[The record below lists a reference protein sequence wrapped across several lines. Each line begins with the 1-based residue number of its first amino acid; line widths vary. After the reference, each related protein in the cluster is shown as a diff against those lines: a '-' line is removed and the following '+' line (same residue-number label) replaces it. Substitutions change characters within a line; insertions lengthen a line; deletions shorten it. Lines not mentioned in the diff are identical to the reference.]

1 MLIGSVGTIFIV
13 KVAILNRMVWPGVGV
28 MISKLLGLFSME
40 YLVRVTSGTLA
51 IASSFKATMRRCF
64 IDPGLSL
71 LFSKRGLR
79 DPDCAFAY
87 PVMSA

>member
-51 IASSFKATMRRCF
+51 IASSFKATMRR
-64 IDPGLSL
+64 S
-71 LFSKRGLR
+71 SRSRLR
-79 DPDCAFAY
+79 LCVPSNVGITNYLTSILCR
-87 PVMSA
+87 

>member
-64 IDPGLSL
+64 MIPVCLCSSL
-71 LFSKRGLR
+71 NEVFEIQTAPLR
-79 DPDCAFAY
+79 TQ
-87 PVMSA
+87 